1 MECAYFN
8 PVHRT
13 SIGLGQSPRVLFGVN
28 YDKLV
33 MRKKKYDP
41 QNVFYKMVDLSAVDN
56 ITEEDT
62 SGI

>member
-1 MECAYFN
+1 M
-8 PVHRT
+8 
-13 SIGLGQSPRVLFGVN
+13 LFGVN

-33 MRKKKYDP
+33 MLKKKYDP
-41 QNVFYKMVDLSAVDN
+41 QNVFYKTVDLSAVDN